1 MILKRCRRVTGRLSP
16 TSGRLLRI
24 SGHLWTTPSSGSYQV
39 ITSMIRSSDHTYH
52 DETCLPPGIRPDLQ
66 SGLEENV
73 SLFKKLLVN
82 PPRSKDDA
90 AALKK
95 GPTEGIRLPFQNEQ
109 SPKGQED
116 PQLRKIPSQVQILFY
131 SSKSSYSCTSVR
143 NNIFN

>member
-1 MILKRCRRVTGRLSP
+1 M
-16 TSGRLLRI
+16 
-24 SGHLWTTPSSGSYQV
+24 
-39 ITSMIRSSDHTYH
+39 
-52 DETCLPPGIRPDLQ
+52 Q

-116 PQLRKIPSQVQILFY
+116 SQLRKIPSQVQILFY
-131 SSKSSYSCTSVR
+131 CLSKSSYIVM
-143 NNIFN
+143 